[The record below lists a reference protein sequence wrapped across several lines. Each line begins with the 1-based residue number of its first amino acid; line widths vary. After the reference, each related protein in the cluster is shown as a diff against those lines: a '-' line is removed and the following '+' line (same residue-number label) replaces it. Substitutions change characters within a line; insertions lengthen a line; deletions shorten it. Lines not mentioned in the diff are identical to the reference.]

1 MGTKAVVAA
10 SASNAT
16 AKAQDGPT
24 DLEEAD
30 RLERQ
35 AAGDK
40 QGKEAAI
47 KEADANVKAA
57 EAKIEKARKT
67 GDKGEVDQ
75 ALDYLK
81 VAKAERKEL
90 D

>member
-1 MGTKAVVAA
+1 MGTNAEVAA
-10 SASNAT
+10 SAGNA
-16 AKAQDGPT
+16 AVKAQDGPT

-40 QGKEAAI
+40 AGKEAAI

-57 EAKIEKARKT
+57 EAKIEKARKS
-67 GDKGEVDQ
+67 GAKGEVDQ

>member
-1 MGTKAVVAA
+1 MGTKAEVAA

-40 QGKEAAI
+40 AGKEAAI

-57 EAKIEKARKT
+57 EAKIEKARKA
-67 GDKGEVDQ
+67 GGKGEVDQ

-81 VAKAERKEL
+81 VAKAERKGL

>member
-1 MGTKAVVAA
+1 MTIAGSKG
-10 SASNAT
+10 SASDASVKT
-16 AKAQDGPT
+16 QDGPT

-30 RLERQ
+30 RLARQ
-35 AAGDK
+35 AEGDK
-40 QGKEAAI
+40 AGKEAAI

-67 GDKGEVDQ
+67 GAKGEVDQ
-75 ALDYLK
+75 ALAHLK